1 MAKFHAL
8 FLSMLLLAAC
18 QTTPPSPSTATGL
31 SQKMDSLY
39 TLVVAK
45 HDSIMPKI
53 GNIEAYQFQLR
64 KLTATDSLSIEEKKA
79 ALLILAQLKKGHEA
93 MFDWMNAFKNP
104 HLNEDFY
111 AQSSEKELWSYLQT
125 EEDKIEEVTKLM
137 QNSMQQAQN
146 FLEERK

>member
-8 FLSMLLLAAC
+8 FLGLLLLAAC
-18 QTTPPSPSTATGL
+18 QNPAPAPNNQSGL
-31 SQKMDSLY
+31 SPQLDSLY

-45 HDSIMPKI
+45 HDSIMPEI
-53 GNIEAYQFQLR
+53 GQLEAYQFKLR
-64 KLTATDSLSIEEKKA
+64 KLSAADSLPAEQKKS

-104 HLNEDFY
+104 HLNDDFY

-125 EEDKIEEVTKLM
+125 EEEKIEEVTRLM
-137 QNSMQQAQN
+137 QSSMQNAKG
-146 FLEERK
+146 FLEEIK

>member
-8 FLSMLLLAAC
+8 FLGLLLLAAC
-18 QTTPPSPSTATGL
+18 QNPAPAPSNQSGL
-31 SQKMDSLY
+31 SPQLDSLY

-45 HDSIMPKI
+45 HDSIMPEI
-53 GNIEAYQFQLR
+53 GQLEAYQFKLR
-64 KLTATDSLSIEEKKA
+64 KLSAADSLPAEQKKA

-111 AQSSEKELWSYLQT
+111 TQSSEKELWSYLQT
-125 EEDKIEEVTKLM
+125 EEEKIEEVTRLM
-137 QNSMQQAQN
+137 QSSMQNAKG
-146 FLEERK
+146 FLEEIK

>member
-8 FLSMLLLAAC
+8 FLCLLLFAAC
-18 QTTPPSPSTATGL
+18 QNSAPTPSTTTGL
-31 SQKMDSLY
+31 SPQMDSLY
-39 TLVVAK
+39 SLVVAK

-53 GNIEAYQFQLR
+53 GDIEAYQFQLR
-64 KLTATDSLSIEEKKA
+64 KLTTADSLSTEEKKS

-111 AQSSEKELWSYLQT
+111 TQSSEKELWSYLQT
-125 EEDKIEEVTKLM
+125 EEDKIEEVTRLM
-137 QNSMQQAQN
+137 QNSMQEAKN